1 MYRQVLIETHL
12 EAVSPLDRASLIIC
26 EAPCKMKMWGLEEE
40 QVQATVKLLSLGSS
54 ASAGPGTLEVA
65 DRCCL
70 EPLPA
75 LSGEL
80 EH

>member
-1 MYRQVLIETHL
+1 MWEAAYSSL
-12 EAVSPLDRASLIIC
+12 EVCYSGQFTKRP
-26 EAPCKMKMWGLEEE
+26 EELLLSGVQKKE

>member
-1 MYRQVLIETHL
+1 MESRR
-12 EAVSPLDRASLIIC
+12 RAGPGHC
-26 EAPCKMKMWGLEEE
+26 EA
-40 QVQATVKLLSLGSS
+40 ALSLGSS
-54 ASAGPGTLEVA
+54 ASAGPGMLEVA